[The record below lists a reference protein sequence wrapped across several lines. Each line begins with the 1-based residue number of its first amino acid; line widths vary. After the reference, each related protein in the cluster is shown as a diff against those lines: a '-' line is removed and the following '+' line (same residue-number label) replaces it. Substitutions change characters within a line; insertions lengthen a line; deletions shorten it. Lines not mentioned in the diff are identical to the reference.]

1 MQMVIWLSTNLE
13 SACVRN
19 DKQRLT
25 LQDTYAATLAA
36 KVFRT
41 MMAITARIRPRNETV
56 RRPKRISILWF
67 TRDHLLWNVPMDF
80 ESTTLWTTSFTEIVA
95 QETTLVKKIN

>member
-1 MQMVIWLSTNLE
+1 MSLPIQIVIWLSTNLE

-25 LQDTYAATLAA
+25 LQDTYAATLAT

-41 MMAITARIRPRNETV
+41 AITAVFDLETRQYDV
-56 RRPKRISILWF
+56 QNAFPHYDLG
-67 TRDHLLWNVPMDF
+67 
-80 ESTTLWTTSFTEIVA
+80 
-95 QETTLVKKIN
+95 ETIYRFCKPAYLERVYCF